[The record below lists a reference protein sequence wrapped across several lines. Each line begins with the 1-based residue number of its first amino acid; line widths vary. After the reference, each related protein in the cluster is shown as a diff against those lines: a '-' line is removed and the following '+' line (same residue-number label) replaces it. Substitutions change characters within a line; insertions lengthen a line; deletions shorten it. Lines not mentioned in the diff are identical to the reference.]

1 MPALPYFSSP
11 FEGSPDFDE
20 LGKIQNFLGILTPDF
35 HHFYPKRLLEIYPN
49 ATDLSQML
57 DLQRT
62 QIYAKTIALKK
73 GSNLRK
79 RLINLVLATDLAY
92 GLLDKDIEKTSHWL
106 TAPNFVLF
114 GETPLEVIMRDEGTP
129 LIAWLMERSG

>member
-1 MPALPYFSSP
+1 
-11 FEGSPDFDE
+11 
-20 LGKIQNFLGILTPDF
+20 
-35 HHFYPKRLLEIYPN
+35 
-49 ATDLSQML
+49 ML

-114 GETPLEVIMRDEGTP
+114 GETP
-129 LIAWLMERSG
+129 